1 MYYGH
6 GSWLVLL
13 AFGAMFALRAFNHR
27 GARRPGS
34 APGSSFTAAPP
45 ATPST
50 TESPAPGGTGD
61 PSAPGYGA
69 GGMGV
74 TTFTGVPAGWLADP
88 SGRHQQR
95 YWSGSG
101 WTDHVTDDGVPGSD
115 RPPESLRS

>member
-6 GSWLVLL
+6 GSWVVLL
-13 AFGAMFALRAFNHR
+13 VFGGMFALRAFSHR
-27 GARRPGS
+27 GPRRTGPAS
-34 APGSSFTAAPP
+34 SSFTAAPP
-45 ATPST
+45 APTST
-50 TESPAPGGTGD
+50 GDSPATGGTGD
-61 PSAPGYGA
+61 PSVPGYGA

-74 TTFTGVPAGWLADP
+74 TAFTGVPAGWLVDP

-115 RPPESLRS
+115 PPPESLRS